1 MTLTAK
7 TGMNRNRRAVLSPW
21 SYPGP
26 GLPQPEHIGLF
37 RLNGLISTSMQ
48 SPFLADTRCARV
60 YVHPLI
66 GWYRLSNVS
75 MCMTRHLP
83 FYVMAGFPGQ
93 RLVMHVLFGL
103 THLDWVQHESAA
115 CDGRPLF

>member
-48 SPFLADTRCARV
+48 SPFLADTRWTRV
-60 YVHPLI
+60 YVHPWI

-83 FYVMAGFPGQ
+83 FYSYGRISWPTPRHARIIWTYTL
-93 RLVMHVLFGL
+93 RLGATRISGL
-103 THLDWVQHESAA
+103 
-115 CDGRPLF
+115 